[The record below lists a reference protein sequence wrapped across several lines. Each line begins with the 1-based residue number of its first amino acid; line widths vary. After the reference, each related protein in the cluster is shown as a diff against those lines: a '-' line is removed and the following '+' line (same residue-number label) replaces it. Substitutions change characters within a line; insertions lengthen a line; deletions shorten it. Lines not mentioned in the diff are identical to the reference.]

1 MLWTKGWLETR
12 VLLWLVLA
20 IFAVNI
26 GLELIL
32 GARVPVTGDHI
43 ATNFLL
49 IWVFFPGL
57 LAGNGIRTPA
67 RFRAARGAHLSMY
80 FTLSLPVTRFRLLA
94 ARAALGLV
102 ETIVVDAAVVIAMW
116 TAFPTLRTDTALY
129 FLTVAVYTV
138 ALYSLSVLVAA
149 LREGP
154 WRVWGV
160 FLSIIGIRWLMIYPL
175 HSIDIL
181 YGIAGGAP
189 LLTHKLPWIS
199 ITVSL
204 ALAVLFLGSAFKA
217 IESREY

>member
-20 IFAVNI
+20 IFALNI

-94 ARAALGLV
+94 IRAAVGLV
-102 ETIVVDAAVVIAMW
+102 ETIVVDIAVVIAMW
-116 TAFPTLRTDTALY
+116 ASFPTLRSDAAFY
-129 FLTVAVYTV
+129 FVTVAAYTV

-149 LREGP
+149 LQEGP
-154 WRVWGV
+154 WRMWGV
-160 FLSIIGIRWLMIYPL
+160 FLIVLGIRWLLMYPL
-175 HSIDIL
+175 DGVDIL

-199 ITVSL
+199 IIVSL
-204 ALAVLFLGSAFKA
+204 SLAVLFLAGASKA